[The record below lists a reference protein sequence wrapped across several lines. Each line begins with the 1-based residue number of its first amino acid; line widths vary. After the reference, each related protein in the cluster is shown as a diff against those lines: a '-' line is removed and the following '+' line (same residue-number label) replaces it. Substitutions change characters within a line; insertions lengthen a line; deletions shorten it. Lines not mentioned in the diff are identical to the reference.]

1 MDKQIVNLE
10 DRSVTSEQ
18 VELPYFYPYLHQ
30 RENWQIT
37 WVQEGHGT
45 LIVGNTIHKFQAGD
59 IFLIGADLP
68 HLFKNPLEYFAPE
81 SDRSVKAC
89 NVYFNANFMSSSFF
103 DVPEMRAAKAFLEK
117 NRHGFIIP
125 KKYVNKISDS
135 LQSIHLS
142 SGISQVC
149 EVIKLFGQ
157 LLQINDALPLCADVY
172 APYVNEKAG
181 VRLTAVV
188 NYIIKNFAMGI
199 RLEDVA
205 AESYFSPSAFCR
217 YFKKHTGRSYV
228 TFLNEVRINHACEK
242 LVAQGKSDAGY
253 ISTVA
258 YTSGFSTLPHFNR
271 IFKKVVGFTPS
282 DYLKAYGANNIHGQ
296 YL

>member
-1 MDKQIVNLE
+1 MDKHIVNFE
-10 DRSVTSEQ
+10 GRSVTSEQ
-18 VELPYFYPYLHQ
+18 VELPHFYPYLH
-30 RENWQIT
+30 RCENLQIS
-37 WVQEGHGT
+37 WIQKGHGT

-59 IFLIGADLP
+59 IFLIGANLP
-68 HLFKNPLEYFAPE
+68 HIFKNSPEYFAAE
-81 SDRSVKAC
+81 SGMSVKAC
-89 NVYFNANFMSSSFF
+89 NIYFSANFTNSSFLA
-103 DVPEMRAAKAFLEK
+103 VPEMKAVQVFLEK
-117 NRHGFIIP
+117 NKRGFIIP
-125 KKYVNKISDS
+125 KKYVNMISNN
-135 LQSIHLS
+135 LTEIHLS
-142 SGISQVC
+142 SGITQVC
-149 EVIKLFGQ
+149 EVIKLFAQ
-157 LLQINDALPLCADVY
+157 LLKVNNPIPLCSG

-188 NYIIKNFAMGI
+188 NYIIKNFNTGI

-205 AESYFSPSAFCR
+205 AESYFSTSAFCR

-242 LVAQGKSDAGY
+242 LVAQSKSDVGY
-253 ISTVA
+253 ISMVA

-282 DYLKAYGANNIHGQ
+282 DYLKVYDAKNINGQ